1 MNFYHALLHFTI
13 MPISFDNMF
22 QERWSAYDICEG
34 WAIKRGYI
42 TARSNRPDI
51 HRAANHLLRMTLDGK
66 ITLSLFPPNY
76 GNSQEFWNSH
86 PDLSI
91 IFKLLG
97 CETTNPDDEDSNP
110 DESISDSDEEDP
122 DISESD
128 SKPVITNKFNL
139 LPHESDCE

>member
-1 MNFYHALLHFTI
+1 
-13 MPISFDNMF
+13 
-22 QERWSAYDICEG
+22 
-34 WAIKRGYI
+34 
-42 TARSNRPDI
+42 
-51 HRAANHLLRMTLDGK
+51 MTLDGK